1 VLGYDDGPAVE
12 EREIKGGY
20 EILRDGIRISGDMDV
35 VVYSI
40 EGKEVKRYRV
50 EGESFIKLSDLPKGV
65 YMVKIGREVV
75 KFVRM

>member
-1 VLGYDDGPAVE
+1 ME
-12 EREIKGGY
+12 
-20 EILRDGIRISGDMDV
+20 V

-40 EGKEVKRYRV
+40 KGDEAKRYRV
-50 EGESFIKLSDLPKGV
+50 EGESFINLSDLPKGV